1 MALITWDDTLSVGVR
16 AIDDQHKG
24 LIQSLN
30 DLHDAMIKGL
40 AKQATGPLLDKL
52 VKYTKEHFV
61 AEEAML
67 KRTSYPDFADHKARH
82 VELTQQVEDYVARF
96 RKGDIGLTVHLMDF
110 LRSWLTNHIRRVDR
124 DYGPWL
130 NQHGVR

>member
-1 MALITWDDTLSVGVR
+1 MALITWDDGLSVGIR

-24 LIQSLN
+24 LLQALN
-30 DLHDAMIKGL
+30 DLHNAMIQGL
-40 AKQATGPLLDKL
+40 AKQATAPLLDKL
-52 VKYTKEHFV
+52 VKYTRDHFA

-67 KRTSYPDFADHKARH
+67 RRANYPNFANHKAKH
-82 VELTQQVEDYVARF
+82 VELTHQVEDYIARF
-96 RKGDIGLTVHLMDF
+96 QKGDIGLTVHLLDF
-110 LRSWLTNHIRRVDR
+110 LRNWLTNHIRKVDR